1 MQDPR
6 DKRTFCVVSTAL
18 WVYALAKAGGDR
30 RPFIWE
36 TVGRFVPRAKA

>member
-1 MQDPR
+1 MQ
-6 DKRTFCVVSTAL
+6 AL

-36 TVGRFVPRAKA
+36 TYPMRHVPAAKA

>member
-6 DKRTFCVVSTAL
+6 DKRTCISVTQAL
-18 WVYALAKAGGDR
+18 WVYALAKAGGDK

-36 TVGRFVPRAKA
+36 TVGRFVPTVKA